1 MARVASSI
9 PNLFNGVSQQ
19 ADTLRLQTQGEEQ
32 LNMYPS
38 LVQGLVKRPPLQLVS
53 SLGEDDKVAGVPG
66 TFHVI
71 DRGGDNAGRERSLL
85 YVTPKGLTVYSTD
98 GVKKSVSATPE
109 ALRYLSSCTDGRF
122 DIVTIADYT
131 FISNP
136 HVRTRMAS
144 GSSGGSTTPTGVNAA
159 VCQVVRAAYDTVYKI
174 EIELAGDAF
183 QYGSAVFQAVARTP
197 SATGTTEKPP
207 EQISTENIAKELALS
222 LRTTLQNYAEWKNI
236 PLPLN
241 TYAEKSTIAFIPYG
255 GYRIVRITATD
266 SQGNALMKAV
276 FDTVARFADL
286 PSMAVAGMVVKVTGS
301 DTTQANDYYV
311 TFVPTSPS
319 ATELA
324 QGVWKEHAA
333 PGVTASIDAS
343 TMPHLLID
351 HGGSFS
357 FEPCTRWGKRTVGD
371 EITAPDPE
379 FIGSPITGIFQYRN
393 RLGLI
398 AEDVVALSEASEFFN
413 FFPKTV
419 VTAVDSAPIFLTA
432 SLDGAPILRHAI
444 PFNEEIILFAD
455 RSQFKLVAPEVLSP
469 ATAAINTLTKY
480 PVNTDI
486 KPLPNG
492 KNIFFVDSTASF
504 GDSTRVYEY
513 FIDSDTGTKAA
524 MDVTAHVPQYV
535 DSGVTAMTCS
545 TGLSLLC
552 LYKFGGSGLWLYK
565 YYWSGQEKLQS
576 AWFQCDIGKSR
587 RIHGA
592 AFIGDVL
599 YLLLTSNG
607 SNVCLCKIDF
617 SSTLLSATEMASQGN
632 RSANFLPFLDMLSVV
647 NLSGSY
653 DPDTDISTVNIP
665 DVYDAGQVSIID
677 IGLVRDYRPTAGPSG
692 NKLTF
697 RGNVLGWSVFIGER
711 YSASYT
717 FTRAFVREKSE
728 GGQLTAHA
736 GRLQLQKW
744 RLVIGPTG
752 YVAVEVRH
760 KDGRTFFYPW
770 TPPALNTTAGH
781 RLGTAYVPVSDAINV
796 PVRANA
802 SEVKVTIR
810 NNSWL
815 PSTIVS
821 AEWEGNF
828 TTKGLQRI

>member
-32 LNMYPS
+32 MNMYPS
-38 LVQGLVKRPPLQLVS
+38 LVQGLVKRPPLQFVAAVS
-53 SLGEDDKVAGVPG
+53 DAGSIAGLPG

-85 YVTPKGLTVYSTD
+85 YVTAKGLTILGAD
-98 GVKKSVSATPE
+98 GTKKPVAAYPSA
-109 ALRYLSSCTDGRF
+109 LQYLSSCTDGRF
-122 DIVTIADYT
+122 DVVTIADYT

-136 HVRTRMAS
+136 HIKTKMVAE
-144 GSSGGSTTPTGVNAA
+144 GGGSGGSAPTGINAA
-159 VCQVVRAAYDTVYKI
+159 VCQVVRAAYDSMYTIEVEIAGPAIPEGSTVFWANCK
-174 EIELAGDAF
+174 
-183 QYGSAVFQAVARTP
+183 TP

-207 EQISTENIAKELALS
+207 EQISTEKIAEVLAWDLKDS
-222 LRTTLQNYAEWKNI
+222 AKNQAEREGF
-236 PLPLN
+236 PMPLN
-241 TYAEKSTIAFIPYG
+241 SYADKSTIAIIPNE

-276 FDTVARFADL
+276 FDTAVRFSDL
-286 PSMAVAGMVVKVTGS
+286 PSMAVVGMVVKVTGA

-311 TFVPTSPS
+311 IFTPTSPND
-319 ATELA
+319 TGLA
-324 QGVWKEHAA
+324 QGVWKEHVA
-333 PGVTASIDAS
+333 PGVVTSIDAS

-351 HGGSFS
+351 HGGYFS

-371 EITAPDPE
+371 EVTAPDPE

-419 VTAVDSAPIFLTA
+419 TTALDSDPIFLTA
-432 SLDGAPILRHAI
+432 SLDGAPILRYAI

-469 ATAAINTLTKY
+469 STAAINTLTKY

-492 KNIFFVDSTASF
+492 KNIFFVDSTASY

-524 MDVTAHVPQYV
+524 LDVTAHVPQYV
-535 DSGVTAMTCS
+535 DAGVTAMTCS

-552 LYKFGGSGLWLYK
+552 LYKFGSSALWLYK

-576 AWFQCDIGKSR
+576 AWFRCDIGGGR

-592 AFIGDVL
+592 AFIGDIL
-599 YLLLTSNG
+599 YLLLTANG

-617 SSTLLSATEMASQGN
+617 SSTLLSATEMASQGD
-632 RSANFLPFLDMLSVV
+632 RSARFLPFLDMLTTV

-653 DPDTDISTVNIP
+653 DLDTDTSTV
-665 DVYDAGQVSIID
+665 DVPPMYDAPRVSVVNV
-677 IGLVRDYRPTAGPSG
+677 GLLCDYRPTAVVGG
-692 NKLTF
+692 NRLIF
-697 RGNVLGWSVFIGER
+697 RGNVLGWRVFMGER
-711 YSASYT
+711 YDASYT

-736 GRLQLQKW
+736 GRLQLQRW
-744 RLVIGPTG
+744 RLILGPTG
-752 YVAVEVRH
+752 HIIVEVSH
-760 KDGRTFFYPW
+760 KDGRKFVYPW
-770 TPPALNTTAGH
+770 TPPVLSLQDY
-781 RLGTAYVPVSDAINV
+781 RLGRANVPLSEVMNV
-796 PVRANA
+796 PVRGNA
-802 SEVKVTIR
+802 SEVKVTLR
-810 NNSWL
+810 NDSWL
-815 PSTIVS
+815 PSSVVS